1 MYMYVC
7 ISIYIYIYIY
17 MAQLT
22 VFEIAL
28 SSLRDVIIAASCS
41 STAAPDTAN
50 ISVQLRSGCRLSVK
64 QASPSTRHPKSSCM
78 YEHMNRREYTRHT
91 QTCQTCTHV
100 FAKHT
105 ARSSRP
111 QPRILKKWRR
121 KKIHIQACRRLPFM
135 RKCMHIYPCVCGV
148 LSVSV
153 KPWRSCEGAFACYR
167 MRIR

>member
-1 MYMYVC
+1 
-7 ISIYIYIYIY
+7 

-78 YEHMNRREYTRHT
+78 YVHTNGREYTRHT
-91 QTCQTCTHV
+91 KNMPNMH
-100 FAKHT
+100 
-105 ARSSRP
+105 
-111 QPRILKKWRR
+111 
-121 KKIHIQACRRLPFM
+121 AC
-135 RKCMHIYPCVCGV
+135 I
-148 LSVSV
+148 
-153 KPWRSCEGAFACYR
+153 CEAYSTLL
-167 MRIR
+167 

>member
-1 MYMYVC
+1 MYVC
-7 ISIYIYIYIY
+7 VCVCVC

-78 YEHMNRREYTRHT
+78 YEHMNRREYSRHT
-91 QTCQTCTHV
+91 KKHAQHARMYLRGLQHAPLDVNRRFLKEMEAKKDTHTGLQK
-100 FAKHT
+100 A
-105 ARSSRP
+105 S
-111 QPRILKKWRR
+111 
-121 KKIHIQACRRLPFM
+121 
-135 RKCMHIYPCVCGV
+135 IY
-148 LSVSV
+148 
-153 KPWRSCEGAFACYR
+153 A
-167 MRIR
+167 

>member
-1 MYMYVC
+1 MHVCMYVC
-7 ISIYIYIYIY
+7 TYVCVYICIYVYIYMYIC

-78 YEHMNRREYTRHT
+78 YVNMNRREYTRHT
-91 QTCQTCTHV
+91 KNMPNMH
-100 FAKHT
+100 
-105 ARSSRP
+105 
-111 QPRILKKWRR
+111 
-121 KKIHIQACRRLPFM
+121 AC
-135 RKCMHIYPCVCGV
+135 I
-148 LSVSV
+148 
-153 KPWRSCEGAFACYR
+153 CEAYSTLL
-167 MRIR
+167 